1 MWRAGVVAWYDGQR
15 EEASGVA
22 ATRDATGRFLPGNKM
37 SPGRKKLPEEFKARA
52 KVLADEALERLGAI
66 MRDPEAKH
74 SDVIRA
80 CEILIERAYGKC
92 VPAND
97 EDAAASVLTVRL
109 QAGPQEWNE

>member
-1 MWRAGVVAWYDGQR
+1 MLAR
-15 EEASGVA
+15 EEADVVA
-22 ATRDATGRFLPGNKM
+22 NRDAMGRFLPGNKV
-37 SPGRKKLPEEFKARA
+37 SPGRKKLPDEFKARA

-66 MRDPEAKH
+66 MHDPEAKH

>member
-1 MWRAGVVAWYDGQR
+1 M
-15 EEASGVA
+15 S

-52 KVLADEALERLGAI
+52 KVLADEALERLGEI

-109 QAGPQEWNE
+109 QAGAQEWNE